1 MKCSNCDTELAGD
14 FKFCPHCGQPV
25 HHGENDKAADNAES
39 MAVFNDDSPNMITVP
54 GGTFI
59 MGTGEFVHNVLLDPF
74 FIAEAPVTQK
84 QYKFV
89 MGKNPSKLVGENRP
103 VECVNW
109 CDALIYCNRLSMMQ
123 NLVPCYSI
131 GNIKDLTT
139 FESSSPVWKRVVCD
153 YRADGY
159 RLPTEAEWEYA
170 ARGAVKSNPMMYAG
184 SDNIENVAWYGENSE
199 VRTHD
204 VGCKKPNSIGLYD
217 MCGNVAE
224 WCWDFMDTMSVV
236 PQTNPHGPQMG
247 TMHIKRGGSW
257 LDDPQQC
264 TVFYRSGSAPGGKS
278 SNLGFRVCQSMVE
291 SD

>member
-25 HHGENDKAADNAES
+25 QNDVSAKTAAAES
-39 MAVFNDDSPNMITVP
+39 MAVFNDDSPRMITVP

-59 MGTGEFVHNVLLDPF
+59 MGTGEVVHNVTLDPF
-74 FIAEAPVTQK
+74 FIGEALVTQK

-109 CDALIYCNRLSMMQ
+109 CDALIFCNRLSMMQ
-123 NLVPCYSI
+123 NLTPCYSI

-153 YRADGY
+153 YKADGY

-204 VGCKKPNSIGLYD
+204 VGCKKPNALGLYD

-224 WCWDFMDTMSVV
+224 WCWDFMDALSVV
-236 PQTNPHGPQMG
+236 PQTNPHGPQIG

-264 TVFYRSGSAPGGKS
+264 TVFYRSGSAPAGKS
-278 SNLGFRVCQSMVE
+278 SNLGFRVCQSMIE
-291 SD
+291 ND